1 MVSAQNGERDR
12 PGRRSQRTVAN
23 RFSIQRSAG
32 RRSPRARRT
41 RSLQSRIGNQ
51 INDGDILEV
60 EGSHRRSAKRDYG
73 GQVQLR

>member
-1 MVSAQNGERDR
+1 MVSTQNGERDR
-12 PGRRSQRTVAN
+12 PGRRSQCPVAN

-51 INDGDILEV
+51 INDGAILKV
-60 EGSHRRSAKRDYG
+60 EGSHRRPVLRDYG
-73 GQVQLR
+73 GQERLK

>member
-12 PGRRSQRTVAN
+12 PGRRSQRPVAN

-41 RSLQSRIGNQ
+41 RSLQSRLGNQ
-51 INDGDILEV
+51 INDGAILKV
-60 EGSHRRSAKRDYG
+60 EG
-73 GQVQLR
+73 